1 MESRYDDR
9 RSKAKTRYA
18 VMSKINIRTD
28 FPIFNQKNKI
38 IYFDSASTTQKP
50 IQVINKITDY
60 YKNYNANV
68 HRGLYGIAEQATL
81 EYENVRED
89 IAKFINCRSD
99 EIVFTKG
106 TTESINLIANC
117 LGDTFLSKND
127 EIIITEMEHHSNIV
141 PWQLLSK
148 KKNIKLKYIPISNKG
163 KLKLEKI
170 DSLITDKT
178 KVISITHMS
187 NLLGTINDI
196 KKIIATAKKH
206 NILTVIDAA
215 QSISHENINIKELGC
230 DFLVFSGHKI
240 FGPTG
245 VGVLF
250 GGKKLLKKFPPF
262 LGGGHMIKEVSIDS
276 SSWADIP
283 FKFEAGTPN
292 IAQVIGLG
300 ESIKYFNKIYNK
312 NSLEYLKSLK
322 KYLFE
327 NLSKIPNIKFYSTTD
342 PSINSGPI
350 IAFNIG
356 NIHSFDIAKLLGS
369 KGICI
374 RSGHH
379 CAQPILKKYNV
390 HSINRI
396 SLYYYNTVEEID
408 FFYKT
413 LLKVIKILT

>member
-9 RSKAKTRYA
+9 RSKVKARYA
-18 VMSKINIRTD
+18 VMSKINIRID

-81 EYENVRED
+81 EYENVREN

-117 LGDTFLSKND
+117 LGDTFLSKKD

-206 NILTVIDAA
+206 NILTIIDAA
-215 QSISHENINIKELGC
+215 QSISHENISIKELGC

-250 GGKKLLKKFPPF
+250 GRKKILKKIPPF
-262 LGGGHMIKEVSIDS
+262 LGGGHMIKEVSMDS